1 MIHVNTLAIGNE
13 SLNHSSGSFMFFHF
27 CYWYNTQTICL
38 GLTWNF
44 ANGLIMDVVFRNICF
59 MQDDIH
65 RVQMLFMLLVGSLY
79 FLGTSSQVEWR
90 KVQKE
95 GFGNRENGV
104 ASKSFSHWVL
114 TSWKSFFV
122 KEVCKWMFWWLRHL
136 ALAMTLLSRK
146 ENFFGSMIMGHL

>member
-1 MIHVNTLAIGNE
+1 
-13 SLNHSSGSFMFFHF
+13 
-27 CYWYNTQTICL
+27 
-38 GLTWNF
+38 
-44 ANGLIMDVVFRNICF
+44 MDVVFRNICF
-59 MQDDIH
+59 MHDDIH
-65 RVQMLFMLLVGSLY
+65 RVQMFSMLLVGSLY

-146 ENFFGSMIMGHL
+146 ENFFRINDHGASLKLNYFFHFSTLSLALTVLYLVKSVNYWGLSLFE